1 MPLRAISFQ
10 RSGDRSSRHC
20 SDNRAESRS
29 FSSQSFSGVG
39 EPWVEVSATAEGAK
53 TTIAVITT
61 AIRSFC
67 ISGLLHRHFGRGAEL
82 SRGRRARSEQKRQ
95 APSPA
100 KRPFP
105 SILASRES
113 FAHLH
118 TLRFRPLLHIGSRS
132 RGGQS
137 GWRIAAEK
145 ARSRADRPTE
155 TQIADSPIRMKAA
168 PPTVAPAISP
178 SQGTACPSH
187 FNSLD
192 RRVSKS
198 PNPR

>member
-20 SDNRAESRS
+20 SDNCAESRS
-29 FSSQSFSGVG
+29 FSSQSFSDVG

-67 ISGLLHRHFGRGAEL
+67 ISGLLHRHFGREAEL
-82 SRGRRARSEQKRQ
+82 SRGRRARSKQKRQ

-100 KRPFP
+100 KRPFQ

-118 TLRFRPLLHIGSRS
+118 TLRFRPLLYSARAVAAVNPAGVSPLRKPGAGRIGPRKPKLPLPRS
-132 RGGQS
+132 
-137 GWRIAAEK
+137 A
-145 ARSRADRPTE
+145 
-155 TQIADSPIRMKAA
+155 
-168 PPTVAPAISP
+168 
-178 SQGTACPSH
+178 
-187 FNSLD
+187 
-192 RRVSKS
+192 
-198 PNPR
+198 